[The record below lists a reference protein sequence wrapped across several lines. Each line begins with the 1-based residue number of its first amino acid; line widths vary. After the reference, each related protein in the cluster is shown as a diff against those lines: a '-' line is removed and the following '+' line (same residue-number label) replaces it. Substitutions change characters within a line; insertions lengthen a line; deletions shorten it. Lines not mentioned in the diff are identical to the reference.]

1 MARSSDYLRDFLAN
15 LRQPGMP
22 PRVWLGKVIRNRWRA
37 VVTLE
42 GCCGH
47 PGEPGC

>member
-1 MARSSDYLRDFLAN
+1 LSDRARDFLAN
-15 LRQPGMP
+15 LRQPGLP
-22 PRVWLGKVIRNRWRA
+22 PRVWLGKLLSNRWRA
-37 VVTLE
+37 LSA